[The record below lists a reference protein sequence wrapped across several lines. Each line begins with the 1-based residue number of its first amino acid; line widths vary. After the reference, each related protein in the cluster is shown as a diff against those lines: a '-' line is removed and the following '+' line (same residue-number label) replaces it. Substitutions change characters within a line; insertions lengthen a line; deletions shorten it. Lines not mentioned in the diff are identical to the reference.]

1 MLASHP
7 GQNHPSNNLTSRKP
21 ENMSSKLEQLKAM
34 TDVVADTGDIE
45 AIKQFHPLDATT
57 NPSLLLKAADLPHY
71 ADLLDQAK
79 SWASSQ
85 GGSDREQLAN
95 CCDRFAVDVGLE
107 ILDVIPGRISTEV
120 DARLSFDTQATL
132 QRARKLVGLYEE
144 AGISRERI
152 LIKIA
157 STWEGIQAG
166 AQLEKEGIN
175 CNLTLLFGF
184 SQAAACADA
193 GVFLISPF
201 VGRILDWYK
210 ANTDLVIDS
219 PQSDPGVQSV
229 ARIYNYYKHNGYN
242 TVVMGASFRNAG
254 EIEAL
259 AGCDRLTISPAL
271 LQELK
276 DDNGVLARQLDPAN
290 ANSSEQKSSPLE
302 SEFRYALN
310 DDAMATEKLA
320 EGIRNFVA
328 DQIKLEKLISL
339 R

>member
-1 MLASHP
+1 MP
-7 GQNHPSNNLTSRKP
+7 N
-21 ENMSSKLEQLKAM
+21 KLEQLKAM

-45 AIKQFHPLDATT
+45 AIRRFAPLDATT
-57 NPSLLLKAADLPHY
+57 NPSLLLKAAALPHY
-71 ADLLDQAK
+71 ASLLDAARD
-79 SWASSQ
+79 WAAAQ
-85 GGSDREQLAN
+85 GGSSDEQLAN
-95 CCDRFAVDVGLE
+95 CCDRFAVDVGREILE
-107 ILDVIPGRISTEV
+107 IIPGRVSTEV
-120 DARLSFDTQATL
+120 DARLSFESAATAE
-132 QRARKLVGLYEE
+132 RARRLIGLYED
-144 AGISRERI
+144 AGVGRERI

-157 STWEGIQAG
+157 STWEGIRA
-166 AQLEKEGIN
+166 AQTLEAEGIN

-184 SQAAACADA
+184 AQAAACADA

-219 PQSDPGVQSV
+219 GDDDPGVQSV
-229 ARIYNYYKHNGYN
+229 RRIYGYYKQHGYN

-271 LQELK
+271 LEALAA
-276 DDNGVLARQLDPAN
+276 DDAALPRRLDP
-290 ANSSEQKSSPLE
+290 SSTGAAQQRQPPDEPA
-302 SEFRYALN
+302 FRYAMN
-310 DDAMATEKLA
+310 ADAMATEKLA

-328 DQIKLEKLISL
+328 DQIKLEELIST